1 MQTPKKANKKSMV
14 IDRRSANKTE
24 STQHQSLPPTSNN
37 SGIIL
42 ASSTQVPE
50 KDPFKVEL
58 INKGYKIV
66 SENDYG
72 AIVRKATGKPSFL
85 ARTANGYFEELKPNS
100 LFLPKSIYTAM
111 KTHIASM
118 NINAQQYLTQLVL
131 KDLKENNRI

>member
-14 IDRRSANKTE
+14 IDRISANKAE
-24 STQHQSLPPTSNN
+24 SIQQQSIPSTSNN

-42 ASSTQVPE
+42 ASSAQVVE

-72 AIVRKATGKPSFL
+72 AIVCKATGKPSFL

-111 KTHIASM
+111 KVHIASM
-118 NINAQQYLTQLVL
+118 NINAQQYLTQLVM